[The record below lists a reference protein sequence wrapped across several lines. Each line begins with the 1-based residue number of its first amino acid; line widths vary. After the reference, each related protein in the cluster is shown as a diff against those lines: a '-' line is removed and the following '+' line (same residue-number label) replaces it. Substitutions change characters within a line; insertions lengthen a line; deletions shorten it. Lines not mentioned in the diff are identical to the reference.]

1 MQCGRPLAPGDQD
14 NGALTLLDALV
25 EVLIGSTNKH

>member
-1 MQCGRPLAPGDQD
+1 MRSPFGAGDQD